1 MCRKAG
7 LERKRRCGWLASK
20 GPHKGEAPGEV
31 QGRPV
36 WARGDVVLHV
46 CPTWFITAENTE
58 LVQEFFVR
66 KRLSGF
72 DLATLSARQVEAFAI
87 LDNAWIAEINNGQQN
102 TR

>member
-1 MCRKAG
+1 VCRKGG
-7 LERKRRCGWLASK
+7 LERKRRCGWIGSKAS
-20 GPHKGEAPGEV
+20 HNGEAPSEKKN
-31 QGRPV
+31 RPV

-46 CPTWFITAENTE
+46 CPTSFITAESAE

-72 DLATLSARQVEAFAI
+72 DLSRLTARQVEAFAI
-87 LDNAWIAEINNGQQN
+87 LDNAWITEINDGQQN

>member
-7 LERKRRCGWLASK
+7 LEQKRRCGWLRS
-20 GPHKGEAPGEV
+20 GGSEDGEAPSGRED
-31 QGRPV
+31 RPV

-46 CPTWFITAENTE
+46 CPTWFVTAESAE

-72 DLATLSARQVEAFAI
+72 ELSRLSARQVEAFAI
-87 LDNAWIAEINNGQQN
+87 LDNAWIAEINDGHQN